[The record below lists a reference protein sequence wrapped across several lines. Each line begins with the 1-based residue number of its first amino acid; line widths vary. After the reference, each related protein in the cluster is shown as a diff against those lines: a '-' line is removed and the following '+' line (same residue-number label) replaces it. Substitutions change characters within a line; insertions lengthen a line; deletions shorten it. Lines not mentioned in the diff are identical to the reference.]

1 MATLDLG
8 NVMGPQGPQGEQG
21 AAGPQGPQ
29 GPQGEQGPPADT
41 SVLIQKSEKGTA
53 NGVASLDGNSKL
65 ETSQFPNPNDTGVFN
80 LNAGERIAD
89 NGDLNDYV
97 EPGTY
102 YCPAPVSATLS
113 NTPTTS
119 SGIHLIVQYVTGN
132 QSLAQTIT
140 AGNGLIYHR
149 YYYSGS
155 FGAWQQILAA
165 VNDGFFG
172 SNQYGYWQKLPG
184 GRMIAW
190 GTASSGAIT
199 AGSWKDVTFYFPLV
213 FSVAPFI
220 TATPKYDASR
230 DISLNIG
237 GTSTEGAWCH
247 VYFGGS
253 GSDSVGINWTAI
265 GPY

>member
-1 MATLDLG
+1 MAANLKTDYKDYIPPEG
-8 NVMGPQGPQGEQG
+8 GKRYIITTDAQGYSTIQDATEYTQEGDAFG
-21 AAGPQGPQ
+21 AGDINATNT
-29 GPQGEQGPPADT
+29 AVN
-41 SVLIQKSEKGTA
+41 SV
-53 NGVASLDGNSKL
+53 
-65 ETSQFPNPNDTGVFN
+65 TGLVPYG
-80 LNAGERIAD
+80 LNIGERIAD
-89 NGDLNDYV
+89 NGELNDYV
-97 EPGTY
+97 NPGTY

-113 NTPTTS
+113 NTPIAT

-132 QSLAQTIT
+132 QSLTQTIV

-155 FGAWQQILAA
+155 FGAWQQVLTAE
-165 VNDGFFG
+165 NNGFFG

-199 AGSWKDVTFYFPLV
+199 AGGWKDISFSFPLV
-213 FSVAPFI
+213 FSAAPFI

-230 DISLNIG
+230 DIALNVG
-237 GTSTEGAWCH
+237 GSSTDGAWCH

-253 GSDSVGINWTAI
+253 GSDSVGINWIAI
-265 GPY
+265 GSY